1 MRKQSGFTLIELM
14 IVIAILGILMA
25 IAIPAY
31 SDYTIRAKVSEG
43 INLAAGAKMG
53 VSEYRLSEGQ
63 QPATQSNAGLADVI
77 DSNFVEKLIVLD
89 GIIRITYRNI
99 DAVVDGSIL
108 VLTPTMNS
116 GKSALNWTCGGAVGD
131 SFGQNIS
138 NRYVPSSCRT

>member
-53 VSEYRLSEGQ
+53 VSEYRLSEGVM
-63 QPATQSNAGLADVI
+63 PANNDAAGLASSITSEFVSSLAFDGVTITVTYTGI
-77 DSNFVEKLIVLD
+77 DQVVNGSTLMLI
-89 GIIRITYRNI
+89 
-99 DAVVDGSIL
+99 
-108 VLTPTMNS
+108 PTMN
-116 GKSALNWTCGGAVGD
+116 GTNSALNWTCGAGTA
-131 SFGQNIS
+131 QTIE
-138 NRYVPSSCRT
+138 NRYVPSSCRK